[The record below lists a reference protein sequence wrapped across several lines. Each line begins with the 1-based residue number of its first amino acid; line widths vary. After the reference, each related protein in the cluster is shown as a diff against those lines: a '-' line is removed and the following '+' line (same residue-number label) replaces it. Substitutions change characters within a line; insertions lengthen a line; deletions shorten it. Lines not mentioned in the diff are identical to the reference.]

1 MFTIHFVSHLV
12 CSSVLTSLSPQMLV
26 CFCCRKGRNFSLYTK
41 LCELITWDPH
51 VGFQF
56 YVLEPTGFYSAN
68 SWVPRVCLIILRVE
82 DKRSDKCIIHSCGW
96 HKHFPPWRNW
106 YSGEHAVNR
115 LSISEV
121 STFADME
128 GEGNI
133 WFVTSW
139 LCPRSGRE
147 SLFATEAATTILRI
161 DDVIKLM
168 KDESQNDEW

>member
-26 CFCCRKGRNFSLYTK
+26 CFCCRKGRNFSVYTK

-68 SWVPRVCLIILRVE
+68 SWVPRACLIILRVE

-121 STFADME
+121 STFERWKSTYWWYDQAHERWKSEWWMV
-128 GEGNI
+128 G
-133 WFVTSW
+133 SA
-139 LCPRSGRE
+139 
-147 SLFATEAATTILRI
+147 SLKF
-161 DDVIKLM
+161 
-168 KDESQNDEW
+168 